1 VAAAAAQEEVRKDG
15 DVVTRRHAPLQAK
28 QCEAGLTTDI
38 PRGMRA
44 MHTLRKLPQM
54 APKPAAARVA
64 ARRKPGELSVGSAST
79 QPRYH
84 SSAGTAWSGES
95 KSRGPRAEEFS
106 GKLRSL
112 VRRSFPR
119 KRMISTLLIAA
130 AWPSCSRSK
139 RDEVKRRIRN

>member
-1 VAAAAAQEEVRKDG
+1 LSRAD
-15 DVVTRRHAPLQAK
+15 TRPLQAK

-84 SSAGTAWSGES
+84 SSAGTAWSAKTNSPPRRKTTPPER
-95 KSRGPRAEEFS
+95 SRARTVPLDLSSTFASALPSFDGAGLEITYVIRVLVDRKF
-106 GKLRSL
+106 RSD
-112 VRRSFPR
+112 
-119 KRMISTLLIAA
+119 AA
-130 AWPSCSRSK
+130 IERP
-139 RDEVKRRIRN
+139 VGIV